1 MINTVDPEQESRGRE
16 YIGRTKW
23 PTRREEGMKRD
34 GACESVSR
42 FATTGLRPGYKKT
55 LLRGRR
61 RGASAIQRSAHPATL
76 AAGWT
81 LTRSDQYRME
91 STPRESTRL
100 DSLRL
105 SPPFT
110 LVHQAANFKILLN
123 RIKRKVSYGSS
134 ELEGEAVDDSKRLI
148 SLVEKSL
155 YIYIHVYSLSFR
167 FVSSHSSEG

>member
-1 MINTVDPEQESRGRE
+1 MADATRGRNE
-16 YIGRTKW
+16 E
-23 PTRREEGMKRD
+23 RRSVRE
-34 GACESVSR
+34 CESVCYDR
-42 FATTGLRPGYKKT
+42 ATTGLQENPST
-55 LLRGRR
+55 
-61 RGASAIQRSAHPATL
+61 RSAPWRLGHPTIGPSGDTSGGMDFDSIRL
-76 AAGWT
+76 VSNGIDSS
-81 LTRSDQYRME
+81 RID
-91 STPRESTRL
+91 ST
-100 DSLRL
+100 RL

-167 FVSSHSSEG
+167 FVLSSEG

>member
-1 MINTVDPEQESRGRE
+1 MADATRGRNE
-16 YIGRTKW
+16 E
-23 PTRREEGMKRD
+23 RRSVRE
-34 GACESVSR
+34 CESVCYDR
-42 FATTGLRPGYKKT
+42 ATTGLQENPST
-55 LLRGRR
+55 
-61 RGASAIQRSAHPATL
+61 RSAPWRLGHPTIGPSGDTSGGMDFDSIRL
-76 AAGWT
+76 VSNGIDSS
-81 LTRSDQYRME
+81 RID
-91 STPRESTRL
+91 PTRL

-105 SPPFT
+105 SPLFT